1 MFLNSSLWNHEHE
14 FSNRTQPSPSTS
26 IPRRRPLARSAFSTP
41 IPRKPT
47 IYEDSPTIILRPER
61 PLSDIPRIKD
71 PIVRFQEVDQE
82 TMSEDG
88 RSIANSEGSETTAGG
103 GKRRRRSIRNTTTYQ
118 LAHPAPTLTQKQR
131 LLQIRPKLLL
141 QLQRLSPGSRP
152 KPTLDILPSTIVVP
166 RLAKR
171 FPRMFRGKGELGAND
186 VIVVKSEEYDAGYET
201 VVDESDSDEEGL
213 ARRDLVA
220 VICQMRRDLGGS
232 QGKAEIVLS
241 DGSVWIG
248 SPLPN
253 GLYEFVTTDE
263 RGNTTTARWVRRS
276 TKRRSVDVSDV
287 TNLNRDIKFT
297 FSIIDPSTR
306 RHPILA
312 TLTQNTLDIPDTF
325 TSVSPSAGR
334 HPPTSPIP
342 RLAGETNEDDE
353 GYPPERST
361 HVIDES
367 MKVLIQVTGTWV
379 ALRQGW
385 SPYFR
390 YNDAMATPSSQS
402 LSAGRAR
409 ASSLTPESIRP
420 AAAGTTS
427 STPESCNSTLGAV
440 LCGKKRRS
448 SVKASPT
455 NGIPP
460 QNDRFVPPKRSLST
474 GTAFVQRAAARRAGQ
489 PSTVASDSEGE
500 STSFTI
506 PPTDKP
512 NAHKHMST
520 PPSLTPPGSSTTTP
534 ETPTRPQRRAQSAY
548 IPTSALQN
556 GFTSRSLDTDGTTT
570 PPLKPVDLV
579 ARVKH
584 GRWKAFTNFFRRK
597 RNTSSTD

>member
-1 MFLNSSLWNHEHE
+1 M
-14 FSNRTQPSPSTS
+14 
-26 IPRRRPLARSAFSTP
+26 ARSAFSTP
-41 IPRKPT
+41 TPRKPT
-47 IYEDSPTIILRPER
+47 IYEDSPTIILRPDR

-71 PIVRFQEVDQE
+71 PIVRFQEVEQE

-103 GKRRRRSIRNTTTYQ
+103 GKRRRRSVRNITTYHF
-118 LAHPAPTLTQKQR
+118 AHPAPTLTQKQR

-201 VVDESDSDEEGL
+201 VIDGSDSDEEGL

-220 VICQMRRDLGGS
+220 VICQLRRDLGGS

-241 DGSVWIG
+241 DGSIWIG

-263 RGNTTTARWVRRS
+263 RGDTTTARWVRRS

-312 TLTQNTLDIPDTF
+312 TLTQNTLEIPDTF

-342 RLAGETNEDDE
+342 HPAGETSGDDE
-353 GYPPERST
+353 GISSERTT
-361 HVIDES
+361 HVIEES
-367 MKVLIQVTGTWV
+367 VKILIQVTSTWV

-390 YNDAMATPSSQS
+390 YNDAMASPSSQV
-402 LSAGRAR
+402 LAAGRAR
-409 ASSLTPESIRP
+409 ASSLTPESMRP

-427 STPESCNSTLGAV
+427 STPDSCNSALGSV
-440 LCGKKRRS
+440 LCCKKRRS
-448 SVKASPT
+448 SMKASPT
-455 NGIPP
+455 NGTP

-489 PSTVASDSEGE
+489 PSIVASDSEGE
-500 STSFTI
+500 SASFTL

-520 PPSLTPPGSSTTTP
+520 PPSLTLPGSLITTP

-548 IPTSALQN
+548 LPTSALQD

-570 PPLKPVDLV
+570 PPLKPVGSV
-579 ARVKH
+579 AKVKH
-584 GRWKAFTNFFRRK
+584 GRWKTFTNFFRRK